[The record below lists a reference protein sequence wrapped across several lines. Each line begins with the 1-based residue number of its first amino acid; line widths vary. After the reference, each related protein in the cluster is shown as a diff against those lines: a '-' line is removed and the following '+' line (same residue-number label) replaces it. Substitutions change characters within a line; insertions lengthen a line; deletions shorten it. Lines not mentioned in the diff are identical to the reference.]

1 MRLPTFFLEGIKL
14 PRVILSIQASM
25 GSDVQ
30 ETVSLMKASYELG
43 VLCFDLP
50 TKNHLE
56 AFRDL
61 KNLVEDECLI
71 GLSHVEAGEG
81 ASLLGKPLHHFAP
94 KIASTIKKNLFPPH
108 LVTKLKKEGVWN
120 SRFFFP
126 TSSSTEVFT
135 QKEID
140 RIRFDPDR
148 FEKALSN
155 FRQGETPFL
164 VIGRKYG
171 DWLSALGRIDL
182 LQTMVAR
189 ARERGFHPIFS
200 SYWTTFVLP
209 KTKTMDVAA
218 YAVPI
223 NKKWSLFDSEQ
234 AFQLIKKFDR
244 PVIGLNPFADGEL
257 TQDLEEAFSFL
268 FEELRIHGVIVEVTS
283 RGEVT
288 KVLNAIEAFPSIIHR
303 QKT

>member
-1 MRLPTFFLEGIKL
+1 MHIPTFVLEGIKL
-14 PRVILSIQASM
+14 PRVILLIQPSM

-30 ETVSLMKASYELG
+30 AAVSLMEISYEMG
-43 VLCFDLP
+43 ALCFDLP
-50 TKNHLE
+50 SKNHLE
-56 AFRDL
+56 AFREL
-61 KNLVEDECLI
+61 KNLVEDKGLI

-81 ASLLGKPLHHFAP
+81 VSLLGKPLHHFEP
-94 KIASTIKKNLFPPH
+94 KIASTIKKNHFPPH
-108 LVTKLKKEGVWN
+108 LITKLKKEGVWN

-135 QKEID
+135 QKEVD
-140 RIRFDPDR
+140 RIRFDAGR

-155 FRQGETPFL
+155 FRQSETPFL

-182 LQTMVAR
+182 LQSMVAR
-189 ARERGFHPIFS
+189 ARERGFRPIFS

-209 KTKTMDVAA
+209 KTKTIDVAA

-223 NKKWSLFDSEQ
+223 NKRWSLFDPEQ

-244 PVIGLNPFADGEL
+244 PVIALNPFADGEL
-257 TQDLEEAFSFL
+257 MQDSEGAFSFL

-283 RGEVT
+283 KGEIT
-288 KVLNAIEAFPSIIHR
+288 KVLDAIEGFPSIIHR

>member
-1 MRLPTFFLEGIKL
+1 MHIPTFVLEGIKL
-14 PRVILSIQASM
+14 PRVILSIQPPM
-25 GSDVQ
+25 GSGVQ
-30 ETVSLMKASYELG
+30 ETVSLMKTSYEMG
-43 VLCFDLP
+43 ALCFDLP
-50 TKNHLE
+50 AKNHLE

-61 KNLVEDECLI
+61 KNLVEDEGLI

-81 ASLLGKPLHHFAP
+81 VSLLGKPLHHFDP
-94 KIASTIKKNLFPPH
+94 KIASTIKKSHFPPQ

-140 RIRFDPDR
+140 RIRFDADR

-155 FRQGETPFL
+155 FRQSETPFL
-164 VIGRKYG
+164 LIGRKYG

-182 LQTMVAR
+182 LQSMVAR
-189 ARERGFHPIFS
+189 ARERGFRPIFS

-209 KTKTMDVAA
+209 KTKTINVAA

-223 NKKWSLFDSEQ
+223 NRRWSLFDPEQ

-244 PVIGLNPFADGEL
+244 PLIALNPFADGEL
-257 TQDLEEAFSFL
+257 MQDSGGAFSFL
-268 FEELRIHGVIVEVTS
+268 FEELRIHGVIVEITS
-283 RGEVT
+283 KGEVT
-288 KVLNAIEAFPSIIHR
+288 KALNAIEGFPSIIHR

>member
-1 MRLPTFFLEGIKL
+1 MRIPTFVLEGIKL
-14 PRVILSIQASM
+14 PRVILSIQPSV

-30 ETVSLMKASYELG
+30 ETVSLMKKTYEMG
-43 VLCFDLP
+43 ALCFDLP

-56 AFRDL
+56 AFREL
-61 KNLVEDECLI
+61 KNLVEDESLI
-71 GLSHVEAGEG
+71 GLSHVDAGEG

-94 KIASTIKKNLFPPH
+94 KIASTIKKNLFPPQ

-140 RIRFDPDR
+140 RIRFDADR

-155 FRQGETPFL
+155 FRRSETPFL
-164 VIGRKYG
+164 VVGRKYG

-182 LQTMVAR
+182 LKNMVAR
-189 ARERGFHPIFS
+189 ARERGFLPIFS

-223 NKKWSLFDSEQ
+223 NKKWSFFDSEQ
-234 AFQLIKKFDR
+234 AFQLLKKFDR
-244 PVIGLNPFADGEL
+244 PVISLHPFADGGP
-257 TQDLEEAFSFL
+257 TQDSGETFSFL
-268 FEELRIHGVIVEVTS
+268 FEELRIQGAIVEVTS
-283 RGEVT
+283 EEEAT
-288 KVLNAIEAFPSIIHR
+288 NVLSAIGAFPSIIHR